1 MRILRID
8 GVRGLAVS
16 LVIVYHGLHF
26 SLGWIGV
33 DLFFVLSGYLITQI
47 LRRDRE
53 SPIYWRAFYI
63 KRAMRILPPLALC
76 LLLCA
81 VFYPQEWH
89 AMKFYYL
96 FFLAN
101 VGLIPYHGAQE
112 FGMLWSLAVEE
123 HFYFFW
129 PIAVRKLEPVLR
141 ALVTPYTTTYWP
153 IYALTPFRLD
163 GLAAGSLLALIL
175 ERSEEHNAD
184 WITPWAKRAG
194 LFSLI
199 AIVALSLTHH
209 FEHQGNALLFNT
221 IGYSLTAIASASLVG
236 FVLVNPDSRLNA
248 FFENKAMVFMGT
260 ISYGLYLF
268 HKFVFARFGIVAD
281 HFGWKHHAVLFPI
294 ALPCA
299 IVGCW
304 LSFILYEKR
313 MVALGHKWVK
323 QLMEKSTKAR
333 QPLTT

>member
-129 PIAVRKLEPVLR
+129 PIAVRKLERTTLIRILVAVLFLEPVLR
-141 ALVTPYTTTYWP
+141 AIVTPYTTTYWP
-153 IYALTPFRLD
+153 IYALDR
-163 GLAAGSLLALIL
+163 
-175 ERSEEHNAD
+175 
-184 WITPWAKRAG
+184 
-194 LFSLI
+194 
-199 AIVALSLTHH
+199 
-209 FEHQGNALLFNT
+209 
-221 IGYSLTAIASASLVG
+221 
-236 FVLVNPDSRLNA
+236 
-248 FFENKAMVFMGT
+248 
-260 ISYGLYLF
+260 
-268 HKFVFARFGIVAD
+268 
-281 HFGWKHHAVLFPI
+281 
-294 ALPCA
+294 
-299 IVGCW
+299 
-304 LSFILYEKR
+304 
-313 MVALGHKWVK
+313 
-323 QLMEKSTKAR
+323 KSVV
-333 QPLTT
+333 